1 MVGKS
6 SSIFLFNNARRKR
19 TYVDRN
25 IFFIL
30 HKNYQEC
37 YHIVSLHYTNSF
49 KIYMSQYVVFSMTF
63 FYGTVIPLFSG
74 SFIVAWLPYSIY
86 GFICIL
92 GYSKDIPLVWH
103 TIPSVFAKASILW
116 NPLIYASRSKVMK
129 KALAE
134 TFPFLRWLIRNPD
147 KVQTNEQKNQ
157 TSLTLLRSRTLNSS
171 DVVVQSSSENP
182 AISASV

>member
-1 MVGKS
+1 MGVIASLYSSILKKIHLQRKS
-6 SSIFLFNNARRKR
+6 SQQL
-19 TYVDRN
+19 
-25 IFFIL
+25 
-30 HKNYQEC
+30 
-37 YHIVSLHYTNSF
+37 VSLARKQKMIKREKKVAIT
-49 KIYMSQYVVFSMTF
+49 
-63 FYGTVIPLFSG
+63 LFLMVG